1 MKMEQL
7 ERLFNNFFRQKMLK
21 PRPESG
27 LDCLMCGELDR
38 QRGESFK
45 EGSYLRLK
53 NFCITHLDAG
63 EKSRRRGGRDQF
75 SHLGDHLSLGHEVQ
89 RQPARACVS
98 VSESEIASVSVS
110 VSESENVSES

>member
-1 MKMEQL
+1 VWRVRSTAGGEFQG
-7 ERLFNNFFRQKMLK
+7 
-21 PRPESG
+21 G
-27 LDCLMCGELDR
+27 LVSEA
-38 QRGESFK
+38 Q
-45 EGSYLRLK
+45 